1 MNEEQILKAI
11 QSTLTIA
18 VQKELLVKRVSRG
31 YDGTVKPVSGKSAPS
46 YNNRLYTGRLF
57 RSTTVEFE
65 TDEETGELKLV
76 LSFPNAPEWIY
87 VNAGR
92 RGKQQNP
99 SFKYPPLQTILTWVN
114 NRSGV
119 TTYRNPDGSIMSK
132 KSQAFLI
139 QRSIGEYGI
148 YPTKFVQEAFA
159 KTEQKLKR
167 DLGEYAA
174 EFFRNLINRKII
186 IRGSNQ

>member
-11 QSTLTIA
+11 QSTLVNA
-18 VQKELLVKRVSRG
+18 VQKELLIKRVSRG
-31 YDGTVKPVSGKSAPS
+31 YDGQVKPVSGKAAPS

-57 RSTTVEFE
+57 RSTNVEFE
-65 TDEETGELKLV
+65 TDDETGELKLV
-76 LSFPNAPEWIY
+76 LSFPNAPEWMV

-92 RGKQQNP
+92 RGKRQNA
-99 SFKYPPLQTILTWVN
+99 SLKYPKLETILTWVN
-114 NRSGV
+114 TRSGV
-119 TTYRNPDGSIMSK
+119 SSYRNADGSLMSK

-148 YPTKFVQEAFA
+148 YPTRFVQEAFA
-159 KTEQKLKR
+159 KTEQKLRR
-167 DLGEYAA
+167 DIGEYAA

-186 IRGSNQ
+186 IRGTNQ

>member
-11 QSTLTIA
+11 QDTLVNA

-31 YDGTVKPVSGKSAPS
+31 FDGTVKPVSGKAAPTYS
-46 YNNRLYTGRLF
+46 NRLNTGRLF

-65 TDEETGELKLV
+65 TNEETGELKLV
-76 LSFPNAPEWIY
+76 LSFPNAPEWIV

-92 RGKQQNP
+92 RGKRQNP
-99 SFKYPPLQTILTWVN
+99 SFKYPRLSTILEWVN
-114 NRSGV
+114 QRPGMSV
-119 TTYRNPDGSIMSK
+119 WRNPDGSLMSRE
-132 KSQAFLI
+132 SQAYLI
-139 QRSIGEYGI
+139 QKSIGDYGI
-148 YPTKFVQEAFA
+148 YPTNFVQEAFK
-159 KTEQKLKR
+159 KTEMKLRR
-167 DLGEYAA
+167 DIGDYAA

>member
-1 MNEEQILKAI
+1 MNEEQILAAI
-11 QSTLTIA
+11 ESTLVNAI
-18 VQKELLVKRVSRG
+18 QKELLVKRVSRG
-31 YDGTVKPVSGKSAPS
+31 FDGTVKPVSGKGAPS

-65 TDEETGELKLV
+65 TDEDSGELKLV
-76 LSFPNAPEWIY
+76 LSFPNAPEWSV
-87 VNAGR
+87 VNSGR
-92 RGKQQNP
+92 RGKKQNP

-119 TTYRNPDGSIMSK
+119 GPYRNPDGTIMSK
-132 KSQAFLI
+132 RSQAFLI

-148 YPTKFVQEAFA
+148 APTNFVSEAFK
-159 KTEQKLKR
+159 KTESKLRR
-167 DLGEYAA
+167 DLGDYAA
-174 EFFRNLINRKII
+174 EFFRGLIDKKII

>member
-1 MNEEQILKAI
+1 MNEEQILAAI
-11 QSTLTIA
+11 ESTLVNAI
-18 VQKELLVKRVSRG
+18 QKELLVKRVSRG
-31 YDGTVKPVSGKSAPS
+31 FDGTVKPVSGKGAPS

-65 TDEETGELKLV
+65 TDEDSGELKLV
-76 LSFPNAPEWIY
+76 LSFPNAPEWSV
-87 VNAGR
+87 VNSGR
-92 RGKQQNP
+92 RGKKQNP

-119 TTYRNPDGSIMSK
+119 GPYRNPDGTIMSK
-132 KSQAFLI
+132 RSQAFLI

-148 YPTKFVQEAFA
+148 APTNFVSEAFK
-159 KTEQKLKR
+159 KTESKLKR
-167 DLGEYAA
+167 DLGDYAA
-174 EFFRNLINRKII
+174 EFFRGLIDRKII

>member
-1 MNEEQILKAI
+1 MNEEQILAQI
-11 QSTLTIA
+11 ESTLKNAI
-18 VQKELLVKRVSRG
+18 QKELLVKRVSRG
-31 YDGTVKPVSGKSAPS
+31 FDGTVKPVSGKGSPS
-46 YNNRLYTGRLF
+46 YNNRLYTGKLF
-57 RSTTVEFE
+57 RSTTIEFE

-76 LSFPNAPEWIY
+76 LSFPNAPEWSV

-99 SFKYPPLQTILTWVN
+99 AFKYPPLQTILTWVN

-119 TTYRNPDGSIMSK
+119 GPYRNADGSIMSK

-148 YPTKFVQEAFA
+148 APTNFISEAFK
-159 KTEQKLKR
+159 KTESKLRR
-167 DLGEYAA
+167 DIGEYAA
-174 EFFRNLINRKII
+174 EFFRTLIDRKII

>member
-11 QSTLTIA
+11 QSTLKIA
-18 VQKELLVKRVSRG
+18 VQKELLVKRASRG
-31 YDGTVKPVSGKSAPS
+31 YDGTVKPVSGKAAPA

-65 TDEETGELKLV
+65 TNEELDELQLV
-76 LSFPNAPEWIY
+76 LSFPNAPEWMV

-119 TTYRNPDGSIMSK
+119 TSYRNPDGSIMSK

-148 YPTKFVQEAFA
+148 YPTRFVQEAFA
-159 KTEQKLKR
+159 KTEQKLRR

-174 EFFRNLINRKII
+174 EYFRTLINRTII
-186 IRGSNQ
+186 IRY